1 MKFTTYSESYL
12 KGLKKDELIA
22 LYRQLEDNLKSEI
35 AEKEMT
41 ETCIRAANIKVTEQH
56 KKDLIKAGKDAV
68 EEFVNFIK
76 EQMPLDICSGMEACE
91 EINSLYELFLFKNLK
106 ANRLKTNADKIRS
119 LSDEELADFIN
130 TIASESMATISYGTQ
145 ERNETTSFRNG
156 MEKEYTEVWEDKKET
171 IKWLQKTQEEKT
183 VNKDTYNYE
192 RN

>member
-41 ETCIRAANIKVTEQH
+41 ETCIRAANIKVSEQH

-91 EINSLYELFLFKNLK
+91 EIN
-106 ANRLKTNADKIRS
+106 RLKTNADKIRS

-145 ERNETTSFRNG
+145 E
-156 MEKEYTEVWEDKKET
+156 YTEVWEDKKET

-183 VNKDTYNYE
+183 VNRDTYNYE

>member
-1 MKFTTYSESYL
+1 MKFTTYSEAHL

-35 AEKEMT
+35 AEN
-41 ETCIRAANIKVTEQH
+41 ETTMNYIRAANIKITEQH
-56 KKDLIKAGKDAV
+56 KKDIIKARKEAV
-68 EEFVNFIK
+68 EEFVNLIK

-145 ERNETTSFRNG
+145 E
-156 MEKEYTEVWEDKKET
+156 YTEIWEDREET
-171 IKWLQKTQEEKT
+171 IKYLKAEIEKNNDKTLNRNT
-183 VNKDTYNYE
+183 DDYE
-192 RN
+192 R

>member
-1 MKFTTYSESYL
+1 MQFTTYSDAYL

-35 AEKEMT
+35 AENEMT
-41 ETCIRAANIKVTEQH
+41 EKCIRAANIKVTEQH

-91 EINSLYELFLFKNLK
+91 EIN
-106 ANRLKTNADKIRS
+106 RLKTNADKIRS

-130 TIASESMATISYGTQ
+130 TIASESMATISYGT
-145 ERNETTSFRNG
+145 
-156 MEKEYTEVWEDKKET
+156 KEYTEVWEDKKET

-183 VNKDTYNYE
+183 VNRDTYNYE

>member
-1 MKFTTYSESYL
+1 MKFTTYSEAHL
-12 KGLKKDELIA
+12 KGLKKDELID

-41 ETCIRAANIKVTEQH
+41 EKCIRAANIKVTEQH
-56 KKDLIKAGKDAV
+56 KKDLIKAEKNAV

-76 EQMPLDICSGMEACE
+76 EQMPLDICNGMEACE

-106 ANRLKTNADKIRS
+106 VNRLKTNADKIRS

-145 ERNETTSFRNG
+145 E
-156 MEKEYTEVWEDKKET
+156 YTEVWEDKKET
-171 IKWLQKTQEEKT
+171 IKWLQKAQEEKT

>member
-1 MKFTTYSESYL
+1 MQFTTYSDAYL

-35 AEKEMT
+35 AENEMT
-41 ETCIRAANIKVTEQH
+41 EKCIRAANIKVTEQH

-91 EINSLYELFLFKNLK
+91 EI
-106 ANRLKTNADKIRS
+106 NRLKTNADKIRS

-183 VNKDTYNYE
+183 VNRDTYNYE